1 MPSTSL
7 TRYRRAVI
15 SDLEQLV
22 DFQIAL
28 GLESENLTIDA
39 VPCRAGLIVVF
50 DRPQL
55 GWYYVA
61 ERDARVVGCLSVAPE
76 YIDWRGKIDWW
87 IHSVYVEPA
96 HRGTRVLAGL
106 FAHVRLEAMAD
117 TAVRGTRLYVHTT
130 NMRAK
135 RAYKR
140 LGMAKEPYELYEW
153 IKPSSNGAF
162 LSGPAQGADRSSP
175 TYLR

>member
-61 ERDARVVGCLSVAPE
+61 ERDARG
-76 YIDWRGKIDWW
+76 
-87 IHSVYVEPA
+87 H
-96 HRGTRVLAGL
+96 
-106 FAHVRLEAMAD
+106 
-117 TAVRGTRLYVHTT
+117 
-130 NMRAK
+130 K
-135 RAYKR
+135 RAPISNRTFFPLLSSRCGLKLVVCDYAIDGYESSALTR
-140 LGMAKEPYELYEW
+140 QRVGLG
-153 IKPSSNGAF
+153 
-162 LSGPAQGADRSSP
+162 
-175 TYLR
+175 